1 MSIYLRNFTMHFFFF
16 IICRASAIISNGPR
30 SMSNGNS
37 RHGPSSHSSLS
48 GGINVPNGSSAAD
61 VSKVATPPKYV
72 AVAGFPPTGSAIGV
86 KQVKS
91 TLDPDQ
97 LSPSAAPATE
107 SGASS
112 PVLEPVLTPAITQ
125 QTGAVVGKAKEVG
138 IQRLAAETV
147 ENKVSEPLQPSSSVS
162 GDSLANSSSSDSVI
176 QSAQE
181 PDVSKEGI
189 ICRLISFSCN
199 IVVMKA

>member
-1 MSIYLRNFTMHFFFF
+1 
-16 IICRASAIISNGPR
+16 
-30 SMSNGNS
+30 MSNGNS
-37 RHGPSSHSSLS
+37 RHGPSSSSSLS

-97 LSPSAAPATE
+97 LPPSAAPATE
-107 SGASS
+107 PGASS
-112 PVLEPVLTPAITQ
+112 PVLELVLTPAIAQ

-147 ENKVSEPLQPSSSVS
+147 EKNKVSEPLQPSSSVS

-189 ICRLISFSCN
+189 ICRLISFSCS